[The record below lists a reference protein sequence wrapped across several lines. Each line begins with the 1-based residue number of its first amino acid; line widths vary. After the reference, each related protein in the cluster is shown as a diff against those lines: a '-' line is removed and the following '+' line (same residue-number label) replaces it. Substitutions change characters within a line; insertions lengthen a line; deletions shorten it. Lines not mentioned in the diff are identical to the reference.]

1 MPTVAFSNENT
12 LTKEEVLDFLLAI
25 RSLMTV
31 GRFSVYKCH
40 FREDV
45 AQHSYFTTLYA
56 MILADLERGKGT
68 RVDTE
73 RLMRMALLHDAE
85 EARTGDIHHP
95 FKHQDPQFAESLD
108 ARGFAWFSGLM
119 GGLPQTLVDEY
130 VRLRK
135 AERENSTEASILKAS
150 DKIEALL
157 WAYEEYLL
165 GNVHVRKALI
175 VEDILSKLDQIELET
190 VKTLVAE
197 IRKRL
202 ETNSL
207 VN

>member
-1 MPTVAFSNENT
+1 
-12 LTKEEVLDFLLAI
+12 VLNFLLDI

-45 AQHSYFTTLYA
+45 AQHSYFTALYA
-56 MILADLERGKGT
+56 MVLADLEQRAGVE
-68 RVDTE
+68 VDVE
-73 RLMRMALLHDAE
+73 RLLRMALLHDAE
-85 EARTGDIHHP
+85 EARTGDVHHP
-95 FKHQDPQFAESLD
+95 FKHQDASFAEALD
-108 ARGFAWFSGLM
+108 NRAFEWFGTLL
-119 GGLPQTLVDEY
+119 GGLPSDIAEEY

-135 AERENSTEASILKAS
+135 AERDASSTESNILKAS

-175 VEDILSKLDQIELET
+175 VEDILSKLDQIELGS
-190 VKTLVAE
+190 VRGLVTE
-197 IRKRL
+197 IRARL
-202 ETNSL
+202 G
-207 VN
+207 VGQ

>member
-1 MPTVAFSNENT
+1 MA
-12 LTKEEVLDFLLAI
+12 KQDVLDFLLAI

-56 MILADLERGKGT
+56 MILADLEREKGT

-73 RLMRMALLHDAE
+73 RLLRMALLHDAE

-95 FKHQDPQFAESLD
+95 FKHQDVPFAESLD
-108 ARGFAWFSGLM
+108 ARAFTWFTNLM
-119 GGLPQTLVDEY
+119 GGLPQDLAEEY
-130 VRLRK
+130 VQLRR
-135 AERENSTEASILKAS
+135 AERDDSTEANILKAS

-175 VEDILSKLDQIELET
+175 AEDILSKLDQIQLAT
-190 VKTLVAE
+190 VKTLVLE
-197 IRKRL
+197 IRRRL
-202 ETNSL
+202 DANPL
-207 VN
+207 AL

>member
-1 MPTVAFSNENT
+1 LSKPD
-12 LTKEEVLDFLLAI
+12 VLDFLLAI

-45 AQHSYFTTLYA
+45 AQHSYYTAVYA

-68 RVDTE
+68 KVDVE
-73 RLMRMALLHDAE
+73 KLLRMALLHDAE

-95 FKHQDPQFAESLD
+95 FKHQDAPFAETLD
-108 ARGFAWFSGLM
+108 NRALEWFENLL
-119 GGLPQTLVDEY
+119 GGLPENLAHDY
-130 VRLRK
+130 IRLRR
-135 AERENSTEASILKAS
+135 ASREVSANEASILKAS

-165 GNVHVRKALI
+165 GNVHVRRALI
-175 VEDILSKLDQIELET
+175 VEDILSKLDLIQLAT
-190 VKTLVAE
+190 VKALVSE
-197 IRKRL
+197 IRKRINAIPL
-202 ETNSL
+202 S
-207 VN
+207 

>member
-1 MPTVAFSNENT
+1 MKP
-12 LTKEEVLDFLLAI
+12 EVLDFLLAI

-45 AQHSYFTTLYA
+45 AQHSYYTALYA
-56 MILADLERGKGT
+56 MVLADLEKKRGTK
-68 RVDTE
+68 VDVE
-73 RLMRMALLHDAE
+73 RLLRMALLHDAE

-95 FKHQDPQFAESLD
+95 FKHQDAAFAEKLD
-108 ARGFAWFSGLM
+108 DRALDWFENLM
-119 GGLPQTLVDEY
+119 GSLPPDLAHEY
-130 VRLRK
+130 IRLRRSS
-135 AERENSTEASILKAS
+135 REISATEVNILKAA

-175 VEDILSKLDQIELET
+175 VEDILSKLDQIQLES
-190 VKTLVAE
+190 VKTLLSE
-197 IRKRL
+197 IRRRI
-202 ETNSL
+202 EEGPIR
-207 VN
+207 

>member
-1 MPTVAFSNENT
+1 MA
-12 LTKEEVLDFLLAI
+12 KRQVLDFLLEI

-45 AQHSYFTTLYA
+45 AQHSYFTALYA
-56 MILADLERGKGT
+56 MVLADLERKKGT
-68 RVDTE
+68 TVDME
-73 RLMRMALLHDAE
+73 RLMRMAILHDAE

-95 FKHQDPQFAESLD
+95 FKHQDIAFSSALD
-108 ARGFAWFSGLM
+108 SRGFEWFGNMLDS
-119 GGLPQTLVDEY
+119 LPQDLAQEY
-130 VRLRK
+130 VGLRK
-135 AERENSTEASILKAS
+135 AVRDTTSTEAILLKAA

-175 VEDILSKLDQIELET
+175 VEDILSKLEDIRLST
-190 VKTLVAE
+190 VTALVAE
-197 IRKRL
+197 IRARL
-202 ETNSL
+202 GPNS
-207 VN
+207 

>member
-1 MPTVAFSNENT
+1 M
-12 LTKEEVLDFLLAI
+12 TKEEVLDLLLAI

-45 AQHSYFTTLYA
+45 AQHSYFTALYA
-56 MILADLERGKGT
+56 MILADLERGRGT
-68 RVDTE
+68 KVDTE

-95 FKHQDPQFAESLD
+95 FKHQDAKFAESLA

-119 GGLPQTLVDEY
+119 SGLPQSLVEEY
-130 VRLRK
+130 MRLRK
-135 AERENSTEASILKAS
+135 AEREDSTEASILKAS

-190 VKTLVAE
+190 VKTLVTE
-197 IRKRL
+197 IRRRL
-202 ETNSL
+202 ETNPL
-207 VN
+207 AN

>member
-1 MPTVAFSNENT
+1 LKP
-12 LTKEEVLDFLLAI
+12 EVLDFLLAI

-45 AQHSYFTTLYA
+45 AQHSYFTALYA
-56 MILADLERGKGT
+56 MVLADLEKEKGT
-68 RVDTE
+68 KVDVE
-73 RLMRMALLHDAE
+73 RLLRMALLHDAE

-95 FKHQDPQFAESLD
+95 FKHQDAAFAEKLD
-108 ARGFAWFSGLM
+108 NHALEWFENLM
-119 GGLPQTLVDEY
+119 GSLPPSLAHEY
-130 VRLRK
+130 IRLRRASRETSLTEVNIVK
-135 AERENSTEASILKAS
+135 AA

-175 VEDILSKLDQIELET
+175 VEDILSKLDQIQLAS

-197 IRKRL
+197 IRRRI
-202 ETNSL
+202 EEEPTP
-207 VN
+207 

>member
-1 MPTVAFSNENT
+1 M
-12 LTKEEVLDFLLAI
+12 DFFLAI

-56 MILADLERGKGT
+56 MILADLERDKGT
-68 RVDTE
+68 KVDSE

-95 FKHQDPQFAESLD
+95 FKHQDIRFAESLD
-108 ARGFAWFSGLM
+108 ARAFEWFTTLM
-119 GGLPQTLVDEY
+119 GGLPQNLREEY
-130 VRLRK
+130 VRLRR
-135 AERENSTEASILKAS
+135 AERDDSIEANILKAS

-175 VEDILSKLDQIELET
+175 VEDILSKLDQIQLET
-190 VKTLVAE
+190 VKTLVSE

-202 ETNSL
+202 DTNPL
-207 VN
+207 VV

>member
-1 MPTVAFSNENT
+1 MVKP
-12 LTKEEVLDFLLAI
+12 EVLDFLLAI

-45 AQHSYFTTLYA
+45 AQHSYFTALYA

-68 RVDTE
+68 KVDTE
-73 RLMRMALLHDAE
+73 RLLRMALLHDAE

-95 FKHQDPQFAESLD
+95 FKHQDVPFAETLD
-108 ARGFAWFSGLM
+108 DRALEWFENLM
-119 GGLPQTLVDEY
+119 GSLPEDLAHEY
-130 VRLRK
+130 IRLRK
-135 AERENSTEASILKAS
+135 ASREVAATEVSILKAA

-175 VEDILSKLDQIELET
+175 VEDILSKLDQIQLTT
-190 VKTLVAE
+190 VKTLVSE
-197 IRKRL
+197 IRKRI
-202 ETNSL
+202 ETEQAS
-207 VN
+207 